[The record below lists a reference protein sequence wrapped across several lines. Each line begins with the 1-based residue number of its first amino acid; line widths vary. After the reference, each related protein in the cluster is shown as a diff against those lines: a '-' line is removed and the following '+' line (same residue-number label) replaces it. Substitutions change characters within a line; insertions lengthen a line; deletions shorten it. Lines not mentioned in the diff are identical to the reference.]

1 MHETSFNFEVKKKK
15 TYKEVDVF
23 IIITWKQIKNSVLFV
38 FRCQKQDAEQYATLA
53 YLLYVNT
60 GDFLL
65 SDNYAHCQR
74 ISKHTQKKSKKISI
88 K

>member
-23 IIITWKQIKNSVLFV
+23 IIITWKQIKTSVLFV
-38 FRCQKQDAEQYATLA
+38 FRCQKQDAEQDATLA

-65 SDNYAHCQR
+65 SDYYAHCQR
-74 ISKHTQKKSKKISI
+74 ISKHTQKKKNL
-88 K
+88 